1 MQFNLKRF
9 VWSALPV
16 ALGLSAWSSVAS
28 GSPVREFLAALTGSR
43 LFVTPSSAAKQQAD
57 AWQSSRPKDAA
68 LLRYIASQPV
78 AQWIGG
84 WTSDV
89 RSAVQSTV
97 QAAGAQGATPVFV
110 AYNIPN
116 RDCGSYSAGGAGD
129 ASGYANWIRQ
139 FAAGLSGRPAAV
151 ILEPDAVAQA
161 SCLSAPAQ
169 SARFAM
175 LRDAVRV
182 LKTAGAAVYLDG
194 GNAHWVDA
202 ATMAGRLQSAGVDE
216 ADGFSLNVSNY
227 MATKDNIAFGN
238 QLSQRL
244 GGKHYVIDTSRNG
257 TGTANGQ
264 WCNAQGQG
272 LGVAPTTHTGV
283 PLVDAFL
290 WIKAPGESDGTCNG
304 GPPAGQWWADYA
316 LGLAQHQAT
325 AVN

>member
-1 MQFNLKRF
+1 MRFRLKT
-9 VWSALPV
+9 SLLGAIPV
-16 ALGLSAWSSVAS
+16 ALGLTAWNSAAA
-28 GSPVREFLAALTGSR
+28 GSPLREFLAALTGSK
-43 LFVTPSSAAKQQAD
+43 LFVAPSSAAKQQAD
-57 AWQSSRPKDAA
+57 AWQTSRPKDAA

-89 RSAVQSTV
+89 RSAVQSTA
-97 QAAGAQGATPVFV
+97 QAANAQGAMPVFV

-116 RDCGSYSAGGAGD
+116 RDCGSYSAGGASS
-129 ASGYANWIRQ
+129 ASGYASWIRQ
-139 FAAGLSGRPAAV
+139 FAAGLSGHAATV

-161 SCLSAPAQ
+161 TCLNAQAQ

-175 LRDAVRV
+175 LRDAVSV
-182 LKTAGAAVYLDG
+182 LKTAGAAVYLDA

-202 ATMAGRLQSAGVDE
+202 ATMAGRLESAGINL

-227 MATKDNIAFGN
+227 ISTTDNVAFGN
-238 QLSQRL
+238 DLSQRL

-257 TGTANGQ
+257 VASANGQ
-264 WCNAQGQG
+264 WCNAAGQG
-272 LGVAPTTHTGV
+272 LGAAPTTRTGL

-304 GPPAGQWWADYA
+304 GPQAGQWWADYA
-316 LGLAQHQAT
+316 LGLAQHSVSGT
-325 AVN
+325 